1 TLCNRLDTEPAP
13 APFPLLW
20 PKDNGRV
27 SSTVLDNGVR
37 LLVKEHHAV
46 PVMALQAVMLG
57 GLLFENE
64 STTGI
69 NNLLAGLLTRGSKR
83 FSRLELAEAVESLA
97 GSLRGFSGRNSLGL
111 SGSFLTTS

>member
-1 TLCNRLDTEPAP
+1 
-13 APFPLLW
+13 
-20 PKDNGRV
+20 
-27 SSTVLDNGVR
+27 
-37 LLVKEHHAV
+37 HAV

-69 NNLLAGLLTRGSKR
+69 NNLLAGLLTRGSER

-111 SGSFLTTS
+111 SGSFLTTSHIEDALDLFLDTPLPPQPRPSRRRTRAR